1 MPQKVSLAIF
11 FSFFFLFSQEVGS
24 IIQRSSFPKQIEELN
39 YLFNEVQKDFRK
51 GIIEGSI
58 PSDMSYT
65 KLATYGFSEIQ
76 INYID
81 NILQAIFLE
90 DIGFRLIKI
99 EELFLTRTIDDSKA
113 RDVVSRVK
121 GVKDNREYLE
131 ITREVGNKNFI
142 EFYFYRFKNS
152 IRVRVFIHDAET
164 TEVIW
169 FGEWSVETRKSNFV
183 SYIDFSLNL
192 ISFPLMTSI
201 WNSQRGGLLNAGRGR
216 LGYMNLGFFLGG
228 RQVGFGDYGV
238 RIKLGY
244 ESDSTF
250 ILQGNALLFI
260 GPQLNFNVLE
270 IAGVNKYEGISFYL
284 AIDVSL
290 LLSFNIFSPPDAVSP
305 PPRFLP
311 QTLLSSSLGAFVVID
326 SFLTIGLHFDYL
338 LMDLNIAFGF
348 KI

>member
-1 MPQKVSLAIF
+1 MPLKVLLAIF
-11 FSFFFLFSQEVGS
+11 FLFFFLFPQEVS
-24 IIQRSSFPKQIEELN
+24 FISQRGSFPNQIDELN
-39 YLFNEVQKDFRK
+39 YLINQVQQDFRK

-99 EELFLTRTIDDSKA
+99 EDLFSQRTVDNSKN
-113 RDVVSRVK
+113 VISRVK
-121 GVKDNREYLE
+121 GVRDNKEYIEIAREAN
-131 ITREVGNKNFI
+131 NKNFI

-152 IRVRVFIHDAET
+152 IRVKAFIHDAET
-164 TEVIW
+164 TEVVW
-169 FGEWSVETRKSNFV
+169 FNEWSVEVRKSNFV

-192 ISFPLMTSI
+192 ISFPLTASI
-201 WNSQRGGLLNAGRGR
+201 WNSRAGGLFNTGRGKLR
-216 LGYMNLGFFLGG
+216 YMILGFFLGG

-250 ILQGNALLFI
+250 VLQGNALLAI
-260 GPQLNFNVLE
+260 GPQINLNILE
-270 IAGVNKYEGISFYL
+270 IAGMNKYEGISFYL
-284 AIDVSL
+284 AVDLSL
-290 LLSFNIFSPPDAVSP
+290 LLSFNIFSPPDIVPAI
-305 PPRFLP
+305 PRFIP
-311 QTLLSSSLGAFVVID
+311 QTLLSSSLGTFVVID
-326 SFLTIGLHFDYL
+326 SFLTIGLYFDYI
-338 LMDLNIAFGF
+338 LMDINIAFGF